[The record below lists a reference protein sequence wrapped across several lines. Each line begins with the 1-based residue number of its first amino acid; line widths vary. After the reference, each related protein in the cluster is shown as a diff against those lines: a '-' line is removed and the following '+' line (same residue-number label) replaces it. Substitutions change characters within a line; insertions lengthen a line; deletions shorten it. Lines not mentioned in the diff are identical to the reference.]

1 MRQSRTFIPT
11 LRESPADAEIASHRL
26 LVRAG
31 YLRKVASGI
40 YEFLPLGTRVVRRIS
55 RIIREEMNAAGA
67 QEVMLPIMQPREL
80 WEESGR
86 WAKYGP
92 EMMRLKDRAGRDF
105 GLGPT
110 HEEVI
115 TDLVRNNVSSY
126 RDLPLNLYQ
135 IGTKFRDEVRPR
147 FGLLRA
153 REFLM
158 KDAYSFDRDEEG
170 MRLSYKAMYEAYGR
184 IFTRCGCT
192 WRAVE
197 AATGLIGGDVSHEF
211 MVPAEVGEDH
221 IALCDS
227 CSYSANLELAGYRR
241 AEPPR
246 GEGKAM
252 ERVSTPGMRTI
263 EEVSGYLGM
272 EPRRMVKCLMYLVE
286 RKPVAVLVPGDREAN
301 EVKLARVLGTDEF
314 RLFNEADW
322 KEHPEYLQGFVGPV
336 GLDSAEIIA
345 DEYLRGAGGLACGAN
360 ETDVHLVHVE
370 EGRDFQPHRF
380 ADLTSARTGDPCPRC
395 GEPMRVEAG
404 IEVGQVFQ
412 LGLKYSEA
420 MRCYYHDENG
430 EVRPMYMGCYGIGV
444 TRLMAAVVEQHHD
457 ERGIIWPLSVAPAFL
472 HILALDYQ
480 REGRRKA
487 AEDLYREC
495 LERGWEV
502 LLDDREESAGV
513 KFADADLLGIPFRA
527 VIGRGYDED
536 GTLELQERATGQRA
550 RLTRENL
557 FRRLE
562 EARESFRDLAERGD
576 M

>member
-40 YEFLPLGTRVVRRIS
+40 YEFLPLGTRVVQRIS

-67 QEVMLPIMQPREL
+67 QEVILPIMQPREL

-115 TDLVRNNVSSY
+115 TDLVRSNVSSY

-170 MRLSYKAMYEAYGR
+170 MRLSYQAMYEAYGR

-211 MVPAEVGEDH
+211 MVPAAVGEDH
-221 IALCDS
+221 IALCDA

-241 AEPPR
+241 VEPPS
-246 GEGKAM
+246 GERKPM
-252 ERVSTPGMRTI
+252 ERVSTPGQRTI
-263 EEVSGYLGM
+263 EEVSAYLGL
-272 EPRRMVKCLMYLVE
+272 EPRRMIKCLMYLVE
-286 RKPVAVLVPGDREAN
+286 GKPVAVLVPGDREAN

-322 KEHPEYLQGFVGPV
+322 RDHPEYLQGYVGPV
-336 GLDSAEIIA
+336 GLDTAEVIA
-345 DEYLRGAGGLACGAN
+345 DESLRGAGGLACGAN
-360 ETDVHLVHVE
+360 QEDHHLVNVE
-370 EGRDFQPHRF
+370 EGRDFRPHRF
-380 ADLTSARTGDPCPRC
+380 ADVTSARTGDPCPRC

-420 MRCYYHDENG
+420 MRCYYQDEDG
-430 EVRPMYMGCYGIGV
+430 ETRPMYMGCYGIGV

-472 HILALDYQ
+472 HVLALDYQ
-480 REGRRKA
+480 REERRRA
-487 AEDLYREC
+487 AEDLYVEC
-495 LERGWEV
+495 LRRGWEV

-527 VIGRGYDED
+527 VIGRGYEEE
-536 GTLELQERATGQRA
+536 GTLELQERATGQKV
-550 RLTRENL
+550 RLAPEDL
-557 FRRLE
+557 FRRLQ

-576 M
+576 L